1 MAAKAL
7 AEMFLTSRKIGELEK
22 IGLGNLVN
30 ITAVKASL
38 LLTVSGDAEAAAPTS
53 PADDPKVEAKVSSGS
68 KLLRKGNSVRASENS
83 GNLVSRAPGSEFQ
96 RRPSRAK

>member
-1 MAAKAL
+1 M
-7 AEMFLTSRKIGELEK
+7 
-22 IGLGNLVN
+22 VN

-38 LLTVSGDAEAAAPTS
+38 LLTVSGDADAGRATCDPE
-53 PADDPKVEAKVSSGS
+53 PKVEVEVSPRS

-96 RRPSRAK
+96 SRPSRAK